1 MTFELYCLAW
11 TLVLAIAQ
19 ILAAAQARTAQTG
32 LGWSAGPRDE
42 QPGPPSIL
50 AGRLQRAQANLFET
64 LPLFAAAVLIAVV
77 AGRTGTLS
85 WWGSLLYLLGRV
97 VYVPLYAAGV
107 PVVRSLVWGVALV
120 GLVLVLLGILV
131 G

>member
-19 ILAAAQARTAQTG
+19 ILAAAQARTAQLG
-32 LGWSAGPRDE
+32 LGWSAGPRD
-42 QPGPPSIL
+42 QPPGPPSVL

-77 AGRTGTLS
+77 AGRTGTLT

-107 PVVRSLVWGVALV
+107 PVVRSLVWGVSLV
-120 GLVLVLLGILV
+120 GLVLVLLNILT